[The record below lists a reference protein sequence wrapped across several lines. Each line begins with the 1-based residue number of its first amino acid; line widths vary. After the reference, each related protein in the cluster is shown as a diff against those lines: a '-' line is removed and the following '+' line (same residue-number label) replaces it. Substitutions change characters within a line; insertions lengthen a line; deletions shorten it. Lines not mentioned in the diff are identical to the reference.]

1 LSSVPDKLSLTQPLG
16 SCEIDWNHRDGKIT
30 LRGDPIGYTRKLHGQ
45 YVIEQNQF
53 PTVLAT
59 TKSVRQSKSRTQTLW
74 ANSNLWHR
82 IHRLGSLF
90 ITWEAD
96 PVRIRGPSTAKCSDC
111 ALAKITQQISRRPD
125 PNKSTR
131 PFHKI
136 HIDWFDLEHGWDGY
150 QPDRRMTS
158 MKPSMTCN
166 DI

>member
-1 LSSVPDKLSLTQPLG
+1 MEKSTLSSLTSKEGKGFSDYDVAFCPLFPTSLASLNRLE

-59 TKSVRQSKSRTQTLW
+59 TKSVRQSKSRTQTSW

-96 PVRIRGPSTAKCSDC
+96 PG
-111 ALAKITQQISRRPD
+111 
-125 PNKSTR
+125 
-131 PFHKI
+131 
-136 HIDWFDLEHGWDGY
+136 G
-150 QPDRRMTS
+150 
-158 MKPSMTCN
+158 
-166 DI
+166 